1 MDEGVSKVLLL
12 IVLLVATGLTAPD
25 DECELRKS
33 KDGIKVYVC
42 DTPDSKLKSISAT
55 FQLEA
60 SLSTLASIIMD
71 VEQYPG
77 WQYKVI
83 QTEMIHRTSEREF
96 LYRGEVKAPWP
107 VSNRDLVVRM
117 KILQDS
123 ETKVTRITAISEP
136 KSHPEKEGVIR
147 VPKSETRWVITP
159 LNPSE
164 LRVEYYF
171 LVDPGGSIPGWL
183 LNLTIAEGPYQTFK
197 NLIARVQNDG
207 PVKTLSFIHN

>member
-1 MDEGVSKVLLL
+1 LWGVLLL
-12 IVLLVATGLTAPD
+12 ILVFATGLTSPPG
-25 DECELRKS
+25 ECDLRKA
-33 KDGIKVYVC
+33 KDGIKVYAC
-42 DTPDSKLKSISAT
+42 ETPDSKLKSITAT

-71 VEQYPG
+71 IEQYPT

-83 QTEMIHRTSEREF
+83 QTELIKRFSDREL

-107 VSNRDLVVRM
+107 VSNRDLVIRLS
-117 KILQDS
+117 ITQDS
-123 ETKVTRITAISEP
+123 KTKVTRITAVSEP
-136 KSHPEKEGVIR
+136 GSFPEKNGVIR

-159 LNPSE
+159 VNDTE
-164 LRVEYYF
+164 LKVEYYF

-197 NLIARVQNDG
+197 SLMEK
-207 PVKTLSFIHN
+207 VKDDVAVKELSFIHN